1 MRTRRIE
8 WAPVA
13 AAAFIALAVAGI
25 IWAVVVHVQHSRA
38 CERSGGRVEERW
50 EYASIDMTYSYD
62 SKGNIT
68 SVTPVVTQHYSYHCW
83 VNGQETDSW

>member
-1 MRTRRIE
+1 MRTRVN
-8 WAPVA
+8 WVGVA
-13 AAAFIALAVAGI
+13 AGAFIVLTLAAMA
-25 IWAVVVHVQHSRA
+25 WAIVLHVQHSRA
-38 CERSGGRVEERW
+38 CTKAGGRVEERW
-50 EYASIDMTYSYD
+50 EYASVDMTYTYD